1 MFTRG
6 CLHVGGVGFTIEKQD
21 TLEQQEENMVSSN
34 GNERMADYQISLV
47 RPEEYRAVETLV
59 RDAF

>member
-1 MFTRG
+1 
-6 CLHVGGVGFTIEKQD
+6 
-21 TLEQQEENMVSSN
+21 MVSSN
-34 GNERMADYQISLV
+34 GNERMVDYQISLV